1 MSIFGKKT
9 DPSIKLGAGDQKKAV
24 AKPTPV
30 SAGKTPVKA
39 EPETKSM
46 KDLYGTASTASSTRL
61 GAGKGKEVKKG
72 QARTTYGNAYK
83 VLVKPLVTEKV
94 SNLGAL
100 NKYVFAVA
108 GDANKIEIAKAIKEV
123 YGIKPTSVNVIKM
136 MGKNARYGKIS
147 GKRKD
152 WKKAIV
158 TLPKDQAIKIYE
170 GV

>member
-9 DPSIKLGAGDQKKAV
+9 EDKQKDAV
-24 AKPTPV
+24 KPATVNSRKTASPAKPE
-30 SAGKTPVKA
+30 A
-39 EPETKSM
+39 KSM
-46 KDLYGTASTASSTRL
+46 KDLYGASATTKVKDA
-61 GAGKGKEVKKG
+61 KKG
-72 QARTTYGNAYK
+72 NLRAAYGDAYRI
-83 VLVKPLVTEKV
+83 LIKPLVTEKV

-108 GDANKIEIAKAIKEV
+108 GGANKIEIAKAVKEI
-123 YGIKPTSVNVIKM
+123 YGVKPVGVNIIKM
-136 MGKNARYGKIS
+136 LGKKARYGKIS

-158 TLPKDQAIKIYE
+158 TLPKDETIKIYE

>member
-9 DPSIKLGAGDQKKAV
+9 EDKAKAAAKTVQVKDEKKV
-24 AKPTPV
+24 
-30 SAGKTPVKA
+30 TPVKA
-39 EPETKSM
+39 VPETKSM
-46 KDLYGTASTASSTRL
+46 KDLYGPTV
-61 GAGKGKEVKKG
+61 AGKTKAAKKG
-72 QARTTYGNAYK
+72 EVRAAYGNAYK
-83 VLVKPLVTEKV
+83 ILIKPLVTEKV

-108 GDANKIEIAKAIKEV
+108 GDANKIEIAKAIKEI
-123 YGIKPTSVNVIKM
+123 YGIKPIGVNIIKM
-136 MGKNARYGKIS
+136 LGKQARYGRIS

-158 TLPKDQAIKIYE
+158 TLPKDQTIKIYE

>member
-9 DPSIKLGAGDQKKAV
+9 EEKKKSA
-24 AKPTPV
+24 AKSAPV
-30 SAGKTPVKA
+30 EPGKASLKT
-39 EPETKSM
+39 EPEAKSM
-46 KDLYGTASTASSTRL
+46 KDLYGAATTAKSS
-61 GAGKGKEVKKG
+61 AAKKS
-72 QARTTYGNAYK
+72 AKRAAYGDAYK
-83 VLVKPLVTEKV
+83 TLVKPLVTEKV

-108 GDANKIEIAKAIKEV
+108 GGANKIEIAKAVKEI
-123 YGIKPTSVNVIKM
+123 YGIKPLSVNVIKM
-136 MGKNARYGKIS
+136 LGKQARYGRVS

-158 TLPKDQAIKIYE
+158 TLPKGETIKIYE